1 MEIVKVRIK
10 KASKP
15 TYWYADMVGSIL
27 ECYHCG
33 RNFSVINNDFN
44 KKHYG
49 ISCGV
54 LHYIIREDVE
64 IIKESFVAYNQI
76 KKFKF

>member
-10 KASKP
+10 KASKT

-27 ECYHCG
+27 ECYHRC

-44 KKHYG
+44 KKYYG
-49 ISCGV
+49 ISYGV
-54 LHYIIREDVE
+54 RHFIILEDAE
-64 IIKESFVAYNQI
+64 IIKESFVAYTQI